1 MENPP
6 LRFFGGGAIG
16 TGGTTG
22 PAGGR
27 STTFAFSSPVPVDT
41 GPFIDGICGSVAGGI
56 CGGSFADGICSR
68 SFAAAAALS
77 GRTQSMTRR
86 YGPYNGYTLY
96 LVTPA
101 A

>member
-16 TGGTTG
+16 AGGTTG
-22 PAGGR
+22 PTGGR
-27 STTFAFSSPVPVDT
+27 STTLAFNSPVPVDT

-56 CGGSFADGICSR
+56 CRS

-86 YGPYNGYTLY
+86 YGPYNGYTL
-96 LVTPA
+96 
-101 A
+101 